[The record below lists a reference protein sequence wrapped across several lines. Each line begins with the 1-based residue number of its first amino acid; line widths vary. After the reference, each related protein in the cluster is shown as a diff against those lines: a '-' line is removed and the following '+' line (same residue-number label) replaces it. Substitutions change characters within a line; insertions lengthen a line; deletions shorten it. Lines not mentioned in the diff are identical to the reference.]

1 MDLTPS
7 FKRELRA
14 RAQLIEPI
22 LKVGHAGVTDAFV
35 ASLREALDHHG
46 LVKIR
51 FTDFKD
57 EKKTLAVEIA
67 SRSGAQLIARVGN
80 VAVYYR
86 TPAPQAR
93 PGSSKAE

>member
-1 MDLTPS
+1 MPLSPS

-14 RAQLIEPI
+14 RAQLLDPI
-22 LKVGHAGVTDAFV
+22 LKLGHAGVTDAFI
-35 ASLREALDHHG
+35 ASLDQALDHHG

-57 EKKTLAVEIA
+57 EKKSLSVEIA
-67 SRSGAQLIARVGN
+67 ARTGAELVVRVGN

-86 TPAPQAR
+86 QPRDPAR
-93 PGSSKAE
+93 V